1 MGLSKLELAV
11 GTSQWDAGLKK
22 AQQALNNFTQS
33 QGGFQKALD
42 KDNGEIQKFIQMMA
56 KMDSTANT
64 SKGQMNDYKRVMEQ
78 LTAQYNQMSDAQKKS
93 IGQDYLRTV
102 DALKQKF
109 QAAKQQVD
117 EFNRSIGEIKAPQMK
132 GGGMDQL
139 MSGVAGQFGLGAGI
153 ATGAG
158 AAIASIG
165 IAYKTVGDN
174 IRTAM
179 NFEKSMS
186 GLSALTGMVGKDLDT
201 LKEYAIELGSTTTLT
216 ASQVADAFRLIGSQ
230 QPQLLSSAE
239 ALKEVTKYAI
249 TLSEAAGID
258 LATAS
263 QTLST
268 SINQMGGDSANA
280 ARYVNVLAA
289 ASQKGAGD
297 IAWLGEAVVKS
308 GTYAKAVGA
317 SYEDLVANL
326 ETLAKAGY
334 DASTAGTAL
343 RSIILA
349 LEKQADSDLKPS
361 VVGLTEAFA
370 NLGTKQL
377 DISGYA
383 ALVNQ
388 RFAAQAM
395 TLAENAQQ
403 TRDMTEAIT
412 GTNIAEQQAETNVNN
427 LSGALKQLESAWE
440 GLNLHINDSNSML
453 TPLVNGLSETV
464 RQVDSLVSKI
474 MELKAQLEEHPLFRL
489 IEFLGNK
496 GMQMGLDAIVPGGS
510 GIRLGKSVLDLVA
523 PDPAKQQGGGQRP
536 RQNYGEFQNPL
547 SADRFNLV
555 KDLQE
560 QEKGWGGVAIGVE
573 NATEGMVVFGQ
584 QANVVQNALKE
595 LEDDTNKE
603 TKSIKELENEIK
615 SLKKL
620 RDDAANK
627 GNTELRDQYN
637 KQIKAAQAELKAL
650 RGGTTPPPRGS
661 KAQTPQDK
669 ADNIVKN
676 AEEAYAQTM
685 KEASLRMEAGLDD
698 SLAYKK
704 KELQAQEQ
712 LFGAYGKAYA
722 TYADPKYK
730 DAYDAAAAAY
740 LKMASEVA
748 STADEQAK
756 AKEAAKALAAA
767 EKRLADA
774 QEKLAAAEASGNLKD
789 IQTAR
794 KAVTEA
800 TTDLSKLNGANTKVV
815 YTVEVS
821 GDELKTLQ
829 QKLQALGDETIKV
842 NVEPG
847 DVEMPKVLTDDETVT
862 VKIEAD
868 TADAV
873 SAVDSMVEGM
883 EAKRVVVPVDSDL
896 GGESSEQLLNVK
908 FTDSNMSAFVK
919 GMKDELSQAEI
930 GGALYQNL
938 TAQIADANTLGN
950 LMQQAIK
957 NGIDV
962 AQFNPQELWSK
973 VFSDNPGDYI
983 SDDQWQGLVDKIN
996 EQLAE
1001 LNIEPIKIDFK
1012 TGEVKSLSADAK
1024 GVEKSFSA
1032 AAQAVQSVGSALQGL
1047 EDPGAKVAG
1056 IVAQAIAQIALG
1068 FAQATAASS
1077 GAGIFG
1083 WIAAIAGGLATMVS
1097 TINAIHSATGY
1108 AEGGVIQGNS
1118 YSGDNQW
1125 ARVNAGEVI
1134 LNRAQVGNLAAQ
1146 LEGASGQGVTAQPY
1160 VNGEQI
1166 WLGLSNY
1173 LRRSGR
1179 GEVVTSRR

>member
-64 SKGQMNDYKRVMEQ
+64 SKGQMNDYKRAMEL

-93 IGQDYLRTV
+93 IGQDYLRTI
-102 DALKQKF
+102 DAIKTKF

-139 MSGVAGQFGLGAGI
+139 MGGIAGQFGLSAGM

-268 SINQMGGDSANA
+268 SINQFGGNSEKA
-280 ARYVNVLAA
+280 AQFVNVLAA

-297 IAWLGEAVVKS
+297 ISWLGEAVVKS

-349 LEKQADSDLKPS
+349 LEKQADNELKPS
-361 VVGLTEAFA
+361 VVGLTEAFD
-370 NLGTKQL
+370 NLGKKNL

-427 LSGALKQLESAWE
+427 LNGALKQLESAWE

-453 TPLVNGLSETV
+453 TPLVNGLAETV
-464 RQVDSLVSKI
+464 RQVDSLVTKVTS
-474 MELKAQLEEHPLFRL
+474 LKDALEGHPLFQL
-489 IEFLGNK
+489 IEILGNQ
-496 GMQMGLDAIVPGGS
+496 GLQMGLDMATSGGS
-510 GIRLGKSVLDLVA
+510 SILRVGKSILNYVA
-523 PDPAKQQGGGQRP
+523 PDPAKQQQQRP

-560 QEKGWGGVAIGVE
+560 QEKGWGGIATGVE

-584 QANVVQNALKE
+584 QANVVQNALKG

-603 TKSIKELENEIK
+603 TKGIKELENEIK

-627 GNTELRDQYN
+627 GNTALRDQYN
-637 KQIKAAQAELKAL
+637 AQIKAAQAELKAL
-650 RGGTTPPPRGS
+650 RGGTTTTP
-661 KAQTPQDK
+661 KATVQTPQDK
-669 ADNIVKN
+669 AADIVKR
-676 AEEAYAQTM
+676 AEETYAQTM
-685 KEASLRMEAGLDD
+685 TEASLRMEAGLDD
-698 SLAYKK
+698 TLAYKK

-730 DAYDAAAAAY
+730 EAYDAAAEAY
-740 LKMASEVA
+740 KKMAGEVA

-774 QEKLAAAEASGNLKD
+774 QEKLAAAEASGDYGD
-789 IQTAR
+789 IVKAR
-794 KAVTEA
+794 K
-800 TTDLSKLNGANTKVV
+800 D
-815 YTVEVS
+815 VS
-821 GDELKTLQ
+821 DSQ
-829 QKLQALGDETIKV
+829 QKLQALGGGLDTKVPSTGQRAVYTVDVDDEGLRELQLKLRELDGETVRV
-842 NVEPG
+842 NVEG
-847 DVEMPKVLTDDETVT
+847 DTDDVQLKLHELYEEPGTVT
-862 VKIEAD
+862 VTIEAD

-873 SAVDSMVEGM
+873 SAVDAMVEGM
-883 EAKRVVVPVDSDL
+883 EAKKVVVPVAVDQKPIDVAYTQ
-896 GGESSEQLLNVK
+896 GNMADFTSELKKKIN
-908 FTDSNMSAFVK
+908 
-919 GMKDELSQAEI
+919 QAEL
-930 GGALYQNL
+930 GSELYNNL
-938 TAQIADANTLGN
+938 TAQLADATALGN
-950 LMQQAIK
+950 LMQTAVQ

-962 AQFNPQELWSK
+962 MQFNPQELWKK
-973 VFSDNPGDYI
+973 VFGETPGDYI
-983 SDDQWQGLVDKIN
+983 DDADWQGLVDKIN
-996 EQLAE
+996 EHLKE
-1001 LNIEPIKIDFK
+1001 LGIEPIKIDFK
-1012 TGEVKSLSADAK
+1012 TGGFSKEGQTASKSWQ
-1024 GVEKSFSA
+1024 A
-1032 AAQAVQSVGSALQGL
+1032 AAQAVQSVGSALQQIQ
-1047 EDPGAKVAG
+1047 DPSAKVAG
-1056 IVAQAIAQIALG
+1056 IIGQAIAQIALG
-1068 FAQATAASS
+1068 FATATTAAA
-1077 GAGIFG
+1077 GAGPFA
-1083 WIAAIAGGLATMVS
+1083 WIAAVAGGLATMIS
-1097 TINAIHSATGY
+1097 TIEAIKSATHY
-1108 AEGGVIQGNS
+1108 ATGGIVPGNDHADTTPVMVS
-1118 YSGDNQW
+1118 SG
-1125 ARVNAGEVI
+1125 ELI
-1134 LNRAQVGNLAAQ
+1134 LNRAQQNTVAAL
-1146 LEGASGQGVTAQPY
+1146 LEGGGSQSASSQPY
-1160 VNGEQI
+1160 VQGEQI

-1179 GEVVTSRR
+1179 GEIVTSR

>member
-11 GTSQWDAGLKK
+11 GTGQWDAGLKK

-64 SKGQMNDYKRVMEQ
+64 SRGQMNDYKRVMEQ
-78 LTAQYNQMSDAQKKS
+78 LTAQYNQMSDAQKRS

-117 EFNRSIGEIKAPQMK
+117 EFNRSIGDIKAPQMK

-158 AAIASIG
+158 AALATVG

-361 VVGLTEAFA
+361 VVGLTEAFE

-427 LSGALKQLESAWE
+427 LNGALKQLESAWE
-440 GLNLHINDSNSML
+440 GLNLHINDSNSLL
-453 TPLVNGLSETV
+453 TPLVNGLAETV
-464 RQVDSLVSKI
+464 RQVDSLVTKF
-474 MELKAQLEEHPLFRL
+474 MDLKAELEKHPLFQL
-489 IEFLGNK
+489 IELMSSKTLQFNIP
-496 GMQMGLDAIVPGGS
+496 GMPGVTLLKQGLN
-510 GIRLGKSVLDLVA
+510 LVS
-523 PDPAKQQGGGQRP
+523 PDPAKQQGSQP

-560 QEKGWGGVAIGVE
+560 QEKGWGGVATGIG

-650 RGGTTPPPRGS
+650 RGGATPTPRGS

-712 LFGAYGKAYA
+712 LFGAYGRAYA
-722 TYADPKYK
+722 VYADPKYK

-740 LKMASEVA
+740 QKMAGEVA

-821 GDELKTLQ
+821 GDELNTLQ

-842 NVEPG
+842 DVEGDTDDVQLKLHELYEEPG
-847 DVEMPKVLTDDETVT
+847 TVT

-883 EAKRVVVPVDSDL
+883 EAKRVVVPVV
-896 GGESSEQLLNVK
+896 GGESSEHLVKVK

-919 GMKDELSQAEI
+919 GMKDELANAEL
-930 GGALYQNL
+930 GSALYNSL
-938 TAQIADANTLGN
+938 TSQIADATMLGN
-950 LMQQAIK
+950 LMQTAVK

-962 AQFNPQELWSK
+962 AQFDPQALWSK
-973 VFSDNPGDYI
+973 IFQGSPGDYI
-983 SDDQWQGLVDKIN
+983 DDADWQALVDRIN
-996 EQLAE
+996 EQLKE
-1001 LNIEPIKIDFK
+1001 MDIEPLTIDVK
-1012 TGEVKSLSADAK
+1012 TGDVKGLSTDAK
-1024 GVEKSFSA
+1024 SVEKSFQA
-1032 AAQAVQSVGSALQGL
+1032 AASAVQSVGSALQGL
-1047 EDPGAKVAG
+1047 QDPGAKVAG

-1083 WIAAIAGGLATMVS
+1083 WIAAIAGGLATMTS
-1097 TINAIHSATGY
+1097 TIAAIKTATAGSY
-1108 AEGGVIQGNS
+1108 AEGGIVPGNS
-1118 YSGDNQW
+1118 FSGDKLTAN
-1125 ARVNAGEVI
+1125 VNSGELI
-1134 LNRAQVGNLAAQ
+1134 LNRAQQNSIAAQ
-1146 LEGASGQGVTAQPY
+1146 LDGVSTNSERSSTPY

-1173 LRRSGR
+1173 LKRSGR
-1179 GEVVTSRR
+1179 GEIVTSRGK

>member
-1 MGLSKLELAV
+1 MADVITRFRLETTQYDSKLRDEGKRLSDFARQAALAGNEFSKFANKNTEAARSFGNIATSATNAKDKVKELV
-11 GTSQWDAGLKK
+11 GAYND
-22 AQQALNNFTQS
+22 
-33 QGGFQKALD
+33 
-42 KDNGEIQKFIQMMA
+42 MA
-56 KMDSTANT
+56 KAYESLTKEQQQTDFAKAMADS
-64 SKGQMNDYKRVMEQ
+64 
-78 LTAQYNQMSDAQKKS
+78 LTVLQQRIRDA
-93 IGQDYLRTV
+93 
-102 DALKQKF
+102 KQELYGLGD
-109 QAAKQQVD
+109 AAKNVKSQ
-117 EFNRSIGEIKAPQMK
+117 

-139 MSGVAGQFGLGAGI
+139 MSGVAGQFGLSAGM

-165 IAYKTVGDN
+165 AAYKVVGDN

-230 QPQLLSSAE
+230 QPQLLASGE

-427 LSGALKQLESAWE
+427 LNGALKQLESAWE
-440 GLNLHINDSNSML
+440 GLNLHINDSNSLL
-453 TPLVNGLSETV
+453 TPLVNGLAETV
-464 RQVDSLVSKI
+464 RQVDSLVTKF
-474 MELKAQLEEHPLFRL
+474 MDLKTELEKHPLFQL
-489 IEFLGNK
+489 IELMSSKTLQFNIP
-496 GMQMGLDAIVPGGS
+496 GMPGVTLLKQGLN
-510 GIRLGKSVLDLVA
+510 LVS
-523 PDPAKQQGGGQRP
+523 PDPAKQQGGVQRP

-560 QEKGWGGVAIGVE
+560 QEKGWGGVATGVE

-650 RGGTTPPPRGS
+650 RGGATSTPRGS

-712 LFGAYGKAYA
+712 LFGAYGRAYA
-722 TYADPKYK
+722 VYADPKYK

-740 LKMASEVA
+740 QKMAGEVA

-774 QEKLAAAEASGNLKD
+774 QEKLAAAEARGNLKD

-842 NVEPG
+842 NVEQG
-847 DVEMPKVLTDDETVT
+847 DVEMPEIPTGDKTVT

-883 EAKRVVVPVDSDL
+883 EAKRVAIPVV

-919 GMKDELSQAEI
+919 GMKDELANAEL
-930 GGALYQNL
+930 GSALYNSL
-938 TAQIADANTLGN
+938 TSQIADATMLGN
-950 LMQQAIK
+950 LMQTAVK

-962 AQFNPQELWSK
+962 AQFDPQALWSK
-973 VFSDNPGDYI
+973 IFQGSPGDYI
-983 SDDQWQGLVDKIN
+983 DDADWQALVDRIN
-996 EQLAE
+996 EQLKE
-1001 LNIEPIKIDFK
+1001 MDIEPLTIDVK
-1012 TGEVKSLSADAK
+1012 TGDVKGLSTDAK
-1024 GVEKSFSA
+1024 SVEKSFQA
-1032 AAQAVQSVGSALQGL
+1032 AASAVQSVGSALQGL
-1047 EDPGAKVAG
+1047 QDPGAKVAG

-1083 WIAAIAGGLATMVS
+1083 WIAAIAGGLATMTS
-1097 TINAIHSATGY
+1097 TIAAIKTATAGSY
-1108 AEGGVIQGNS
+1108 AEGGIVPGNS
-1118 YSGDNQW
+1118 FSGDKLTAN
-1125 ARVNAGEVI
+1125 VNSGELI
-1134 LNRAQVGNLAAQ
+1134 LNRAQQNSIAAQ
-1146 LEGASGQGVTAQPY
+1146 LDGVSTNSERSSTPY

-1173 LRRSGR
+1173 LKRSGR
-1179 GEVVTSRR
+1179 GEIVTSRGK